1 MSIMFYGSIPAL
13 ITPFK
18 DGEIDMKSFADF
30 VEWQVEN
37 GSHGVVPCGTTGES
51 PVLDDEEYRSIF
63 TMTMSVVKGR
73 IPVIAGTGSN
83 STRKAIQL
91 TQIAEE
97 CGVDAVLVVV
107 PYYNRPTQ
115 EGLYAHFKTIHDA
128 TKLPIIVYNVPS
140 RCGTEIAVETIIKL
154 AELPRIV
161 GLKDAT
167 SDTSRVIQI
176 KAAVKENFCVLSG
189 EDALAGA
196 FLAQGADGCIS
207 VTANIAPRECADFQN
222 AWRNKDFETFNRIQT
237 QLMPLHKALFV
248 ESSPAPVKYAA
259 SVLGMCSGDVRLPLV
274 SASLKAQQI
283 VEQAMG
289 QSGLLNLEK
298 TVKYRAHG

>member
-1 MSIMFYGSIPAL
+1 MFYGSIPAL

-18 DGEIDMKSFADF
+18 NGEVDMKAFTDF
-30 VEWQVEN
+30 IEWQVES

-51 PVLDDEEYRSIF
+51 PVLEDEEYRSIF
-63 TMTMSVVKGR
+63 AMTVSVVKGR

-91 TQIAEE
+91 TKMAKD
-97 CGVDAVLVVV
+97 CGVDAVLSVV

-115 EGLYAHFKTIHDA
+115 DGLYAHFKAIHDESD
-128 TKLPIIVYNVPS
+128 LPIILYNVPG
-140 RCGTEIAVETIIKL
+140 RCGAEISVETIL
-154 AELPRIV
+154 RLSELPRIV

-167 SDTSRVIQI
+167 SDTSRVTQI
-176 KAAVKENFCVLSG
+176 KSSVKNGFCILSG

-207 VTANIAPRECADFQN
+207 VTANIAPRECSDFQN
-222 AWRNKDFETFNRIQT
+222 AWRSKDFETFNRIQT
-237 QLMPLHKALFV
+237 QLMPIHKALFI

-259 SVLGMCSGDVRLPLV
+259 SMLGLCRPDVRLPLV
-274 SASLKAQQI
+274 MASAQAKI
-283 VEQAMG
+283 VIDEA
-289 QSGLLNLEK
+289 LNKSDLIKYIEK
-298 TVKYRAHG
+298 IKLYAHG

>member
-1 MSIMFYGSIPAL
+1 MFYGSIPAL

-18 DGEIDMKSFADF
+18 DGEVDIKVFADF
-30 VEWQVEN
+30 VEWQVAN

-51 PVLDDEEYRSIF
+51 PVLDDEEYRTIF
-63 TMTMSVVKGR
+63 ATTMSVVKGR

-91 TQIAEE
+91 TKIAEE
-97 CGVDAVLVVV
+97 CGVDAALIVV

-115 EGLYAHFKTIHDA
+115 DGLYAHYKAIHDA
-128 TKLPIIVYNVPS
+128 TKLPIILYNVPG
-140 RCGTEIAVETIIKL
+140 RCGTEITVETILKL
-154 AELPRIV
+154 SELPRIA

-167 SDTSRVIQI
+167 SDVSRVTQI
-176 KAAVKENFCVLSG
+176 KALVKKDFCILSG

-222 AWRNKDFETFNRIQT
+222 AWRNKDFGTFNQIQT
-237 QLMPLHKALFV
+237 LLSPLHKALFI
-248 ESSPAPVKYAA
+248 ESSPAPVKYAV
-259 SVLGMCSGDVRLPLV
+259 SLLGLCAPDTRLPLV
-274 SASLKAQQI
+274 PASAKARAVI
-283 VEQAMG
+283 DEVII
-289 QSGLLNLEK
+289 QSGLIKPIK
-298 TVKYRAHG
+298 TVKHRAHG

>member
-1 MSIMFYGSIPAL
+1 MFYGSIPAL
-13 ITPFK
+13 ITPFEN
-18 DGEIDMKSFADF
+18 GEIDRQSFADF
-30 VEWQVEN
+30 VEWQVAS

-63 TMTMSVVKGR
+63 AMTVSVVKGR

-91 TQIAEE
+91 TKIAEE
-97 CGVDAVLVVV
+97 CAVDAVLSVV

-115 EGLYAHFKTIHDA
+115 DGLFAHFKAIHDE
-128 TKLPIIVYNVPS
+128 TNLPIILYNVPG
-140 RCGTEIAVETIIKL
+140 RCGTEISVETVLKL
-154 AELPRIV
+154 SELPRIV

-167 SDTSRVIQI
+167 SDTSRVTQI
-176 KAAVKENFCVLSG
+176 KASVKSGFCILSG

-222 AWRNKDFETFNRIQT
+222 AWRAKDFVTFNRIQT
-237 QLMPLHKALFV
+237 QLIPIHKALFV
-248 ESSPAPVKYAA
+248 ESSPSPVKYAA
-259 SVLGMCSGDVRLPLV
+259 SMLGICKPDVRLPLV
-274 SASLKAQQI
+274 VASPKAKSAIDDA
-283 VEQAMG
+283 
-289 QSGLLNLEK
+289 LNK
-298 TVKYRAHG
+298 SNIIKYIEHIKLNAHG